1 MFSVALIGADG
12 AGKTTVARQL
22 ADKLPFPA
30 AYMYMGSNLEAGN
43 WMLPSTWLVR
53 SWKRIRGKSNEGG
66 GPPRRQPRRKRG
78 ILRQLKSACSL
89 VHRMTEEAFRHC
101 VAGTMRRFGR
111 VVIFDRHFYPDYY
124 AFDIASKE
132 RSWLQRWHGFM
143 LSRVFPRPEMVIF
156 LDAPSDVLFARKG
169 EGTVELLEARRQ
181 DYLKVQD
188 QFKCFVSVDARQSVE
203 EVAEEV
209 AHRIVDYRN
218 QK

>member
-1 MFSVALIGADG
+1 
-12 AGKTTVARQL
+12 
-22 ADKLPFPA
+22 
-30 AYMYMGSNLEAGN
+30 
-43 WMLPSTWLVR
+43 
-53 SWKRIRGKSNEGG
+53 
-66 GPPRRQPRRKRG
+66 
-78 ILRQLKSACSL
+78 
-89 VHRMTEEAFRHC
+89 
-101 VAGTMRRFGR
+101 MRRFGR